1 MWEFV
6 AARKH
11 RVTKVFMGGVEE
23 VEEGSDGAQKQE
35 CDAVGGQKEENECEL
50 IMFGN
55 VEYRLKTREQKSV
68 EWAAQGRVRKVN
80 GKFRWT
86 YYRVYLE
93 KDSWV
98 LGDAMGL

>member
-1 MWEFV
+1 MWQFV

-11 RVTKVFMGGVEE
+11 KVTKVFMGGVEQ
-23 VEEGSDGAQKQE
+23 VEGRSDVAQKKE
-35 CDAVGGQKEENECEL
+35 AEDVDDDDGGQKAENECEL

-55 VEYRLKTREQKSV
+55 VEYRLKTREEKSV

-86 YYRVYLE
+86 YYRVYLGQ
-93 KDSWV
+93 DS
-98 LGDAMGL
+98 